1 MRIEKTT
8 MESETLDQF
17 CGEVEGTFERF
28 LEEKSRKL
36 LELDSDAVANALQT
50 LHQETSW
57 AA

>member
-1 MRIEKTT
+1 MTIEKTAT
-8 MESETLDQF
+8 EPVTLDQF
-17 CGEVEGTFERF
+17 CGEAEGTFERF

-36 LELDSDAVANALQT
+36 SELDSDAVENALQA

>member
-1 MRIEKTT
+1 